1 MQIPIGAAYEQLG
14 MPGVAAFLFWGLAA
28 IVLHELGHGFAAVWQ
43 GDDTPRREGRLTLN
57 PLVHMGWLSIVFL
70 CLVGIAW
77 GSMPTDPSR
86 FRWGRKGRVFV
97 ALAGPAVNLALGL
110 LSWAVIAVMLAYHHK
125 NGTEPSEQ
133 ALWFWLR
140 GGLLNFVLLA
150 FNLLPLPPLDGAQAL
165 AGVSRTFWKW
175 LHDPFALRVSFIAL
189 LVFMFSGLSS
199 IMFEAVSRLGL
210 MTMSMFY
217 AIAASAL
224 GLPSD
229 SVPSF

>member
-1 MQIPIGAAYEQLG
+1 MQIPIGGAYEQFG

-97 ALAGPAVNLALGL
+97 ALAGPAAQPIEVLLGL
-110 LSWAVIAVMLAYHHK
+110 CPERSRCCPRQKSTRA
-125 NGTEPSEQ
+125 
-133 ALWFWLR
+133 
-140 GGLLNFVLLA
+140 
-150 FNLLPLPPLDGAQAL
+150 GAAP
-165 AGVSRTFWKW
+165 T
-175 LHDPFALRVSFIAL
+175 
-189 LVFMFSGLSS
+189 
-199 IMFEAVSRLGL
+199 
-210 MTMSMFY
+210 
-217 AIAASAL
+217 AAPASQP
-224 GLPSD
+224 GY
-229 SVPSF
+229 